1 MIGTMTS
8 GSQSDYVIGVGT
20 VGAGLWMSYNSGAKW
35 RHIQRGPHA
44 EGNTRALSASPH
56 GGLWAL
62 SDGEGLFRSS
72 DNGGNWELVNTDFDT
87 DLWSIGFDPLDDLR
101 LYVGTRPGV
110 SRSCDGGATFEVLD
124 TSIPERCVIGVPR
137 TTNVVVDPDDSDTV
151 WASVEIGGLH
161 RSDDAGSTWTS
172 LGDLGPTDF
181 HNDVHGFTMRQ
192 ASTGTELLVSSPY
205 GLARSIDGG
214 ESWQW
219 REFAPFPG
227 AKFEFAY
234 SRCVLAP
241 WDDVIVVC
249 VGDYIPG
256 AVGALEISRDG
267 GLTFTRET
275 LPTPPNSTMYWLATH
290 PDVPGTIVATSVF
303 GQIYVSDDY
312 AETWRKL
319 DREFG
324 EIRAVSLTPC

>member
-1 MIGTMTS
+1 MTR
-8 GSQSDYVIGVGT
+8 GRSDEQQYVIGIGT
-20 VGAGLWMSYNSGAKW
+20 VGAGMWMSYNSGEKW

-44 EGNTRALSASPH
+44 EGNTRALAASPH

-62 SDGEGLFRSS
+62 SDGEGLWHSP
-72 DNGGNWELVNTDFDT
+72 DNGGNWELVNAGFTT
-87 DLWSIGFDPLDDLR
+87 DLWSIGFDPSDDQR
-101 LYVGTRPGV
+101 LFVGTRPGV
-110 SRSCDGGATFEVLD
+110 ARSTDGGRTFETLD
-124 TSIPERCVIGVPR
+124 TSIAEACVIGVPR
-137 TTNVVVDPDDSDTV
+137 TTNVVVDPNDHDVV

-161 RSDDAGSTWTS
+161 RSSDGGDTWTY

-192 ASTGTELLVSSPY
+192 SGTGTELLVSSPY
-205 GLARSIDGG
+205 GLARSYDQG
-214 ESWQW
+214 ETWDW
-219 REFAPFPG
+219 HGFDPFPG
-227 AKFEFAY
+227 AKFPHAY

-267 GLTFTRET
+267 GHTFTREL
-275 LPTPPNSTMYWLATH
+275 LPQTPNSTMYWLATH

-303 GQIYVSDDY
+303 GQVYVSDDY
-312 AETWRKL
+312 AETWEKL

-324 EIRAVSLTPC
+324 EIRAVSLSPA